1 MAVFVFMCDVM
12 VSEGIG
18 MPVIRVDS
26 GIDEFDPKK
35 ERKKKK
41 TQSNRR

>member
-1 MAVFVFMCDVM
+1 M

-26 GIDEFDPKK
+26 GIDGLDPKK
-35 ERKKKK
+35 GKKKK
-41 TQSNRR
+41 KKNSI

>member
-12 VSEGIG
+12 ASEGIG

-26 GIDEFDPKK
+26 GTCIDGLDPK
-35 ERKKKK
+35 EKKK